1 MNFDFLIQKVKIQ
14 NLTPYQ
20 TKGCIMKKII
30 IFFCLS
36 FIFIFSCD
44 TNTIPPG
51 RSTQGAG
58 PPAAVQHI
66 VQVEKL
72 NIAGT
77 HAAVGTIRPLTETR
91 IESQVTGQVLKV
103 NVVPSS
109 RVTPGQILVTL
120 DSRQLLTRLEQAK
133 EGLAYA
139 RNSLNQARKAED
151 EAKAGL
157 DQAHAAYLRTK
168 TLFEKDVVASQ
179 KLEIDRAGYLQAKA
193 RLERV
198 IEGVRAAD
206 TGIRQAGEV
215 VKEAQ
220 IAMDYAD
227 IRSPAAG
234 VVVERLIDPGDQ
246 AVPGK
251 PLLVIQTSGALR
263 LEAHVREGLIH
274 KIIQG
279 RAYGVQI
286 QTLGQTLE
294 ATIEEIVPY
303 ADPETRTFLVKAALP
318 DTPGV
323 YPGMF
328 GRLLIPSKEEETLLI
343 PQEALT
349 RVGQLE
355 MVNVQRPD
363 KGFESVYIKT
373 GRQFG
378 HKIEVLSG
386 LNAADTIGY

>member
-1 MNFDFLIQKVKIQ
+1 
-14 NLTPYQ
+14 
-20 TKGCIMKKII
+20 MKKNI

-36 FIFIFSCD
+36 CIFFFSCD
-44 TNTIPPG
+44 TDTIPPG
-51 RSTQGAG
+51 QSSQEAAF
-58 PPAAVQHI
+58 PDAVQHT
-66 VQVEKL
+66 VRVEKQ
-72 NIAGT
+72 NIART

-109 RVTPGQILVTL
+109 RVTPGQILITL
-120 DSRQLLTRLEQAK
+120 DSRQLSVRLDQAK

-139 RNSLNQARKAED
+139 KNSLNQARKARD
-151 EAKAGL
+151 EAQAGR
-157 DQAHAAYLRTK
+157 DQAHAAHLRTK
-168 TLFEKDVVASQ
+168 TLFDKDVVPSQ

-193 RLERV
+193 RLERAR
-198 IEGVRAAD
+198 EGVAGAD
-206 TGIRQAGEV
+206 TSIRQAVEV

-220 IAMDYAD
+220 IAMDYAG

-246 AVPGK
+246 ALPGK
-251 PLLVIQTSGALR
+251 TLLVIQTSGALR
-263 LEAHVREGLIH
+263 LEARVREGLIS

-279 RAYGVQI
+279 KAYGVEI
-286 QTLGQTLE
+286 QNLGQTLE

-303 ADPETRTFLVKAALP
+303 ADPQTRTFLVKAALP

-343 PQEALT
+343 PQAALI

-355 MVNVQRPD
+355 MVKVQGPD
-363 KGFESVYIKT
+363 MGFESVYVKT
-373 GRQFG
+373 GRKFG
-378 HKIEVLSG
+378 GKIEVLSG
-386 LNAADTIGY
+386 LNAADTVGY

>member
-1 MNFDFLIQKVKIQ
+1 
-14 NLTPYQ
+14 
-20 TKGCIMKKII
+20 
-30 IFFCLS
+30 
-36 FIFIFSCD
+36 
-44 TNTIPPG
+44 
-51 RSTQGAG
+51 
-58 PPAAVQHI
+58 
-66 VQVEKL
+66 
-72 NIAGT
+72 
-77 HAAVGTIRPLTETR
+77 
-91 IESQVTGQVLKV
+91 VLKV
-103 NVVPSS
+103 NVVPSA
-109 RVTPGQILVTL
+109 RVTPGQVLVTL
-120 DSRQLLTRLEQAK
+120 DNRQLSARFEQAK

-139 RNSLNQARKAED
+139 KRSLNQARKARD
-151 EAKAGL
+151 EAQAFR

-168 TLFEKDVVASQ
+168 TLFDKEVVASQ

-198 IEGVRAAD
+198 KEGIGAAE
-206 TGIRQAGEV
+206 TNIRQAREV
-215 VKEAQ
+215 VKEAK
-220 IAMDYAD
+220 IAMDYAG

-263 LEAHVREGLIH
+263 LEARVREGLIQ

-279 RAYGVQI
+279 RSYDVQV
-286 QTLGQTLE
+286 QTLGQTLK

-328 GRLLIPSKEEETLLI
+328 GRLLIPSKEEATLLI
-343 PQEALT
+343 PEAAVT

-355 MVNVQRPD
+355 MVNVQAEQN
-363 KGFESVYIKT
+363 FQSVYVKT
-373 GRQFG
+373 GRRFND
-378 HKIEVLSG
+378 KIEILSG
-386 LNAADTIGY
+386 LNDNDTIGY